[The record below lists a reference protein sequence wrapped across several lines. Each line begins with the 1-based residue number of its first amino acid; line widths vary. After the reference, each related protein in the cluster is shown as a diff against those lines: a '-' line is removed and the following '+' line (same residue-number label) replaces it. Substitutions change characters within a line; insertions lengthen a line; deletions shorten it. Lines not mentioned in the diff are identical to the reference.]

1 MCDILAVPCQDEELS
16 IETKLNVSDLLVKE
30 QEFYKSDEQ
39 DHRMSQS
46 SEVAILIRNCPT
58 VWVVTLK
65 IDQ

>member
-1 MCDILAVPCQDEELS
+1 MCDILAVTCQDEELS

-46 SEVAILIRNCPT
+46 RGVAILIRNCPT